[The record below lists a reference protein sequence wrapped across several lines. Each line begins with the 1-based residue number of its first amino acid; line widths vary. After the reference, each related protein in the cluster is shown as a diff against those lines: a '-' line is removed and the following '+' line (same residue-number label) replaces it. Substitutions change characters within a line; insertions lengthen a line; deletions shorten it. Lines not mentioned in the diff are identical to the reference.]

1 MKRYSKNW
9 HKPAVAK
16 DIERYEQ
23 VDPDTKVVVLH
34 LQEQGR
40 ALILVV
46 LAG

>member
-23 VDPDTKVVVLH
+23 VDPDTKVVVCCIYKSKEERLY
-34 LQEQGR
+34 
-40 ALILVV
+40 
-46 LAG
+46 